1 MSSRTLQRRLG
12 ELGTSYQG
20 LLDDVRRQAA
30 RRLLVNTNLA
40 PGEIAFILGF
50 EELNSFSR
58 AFHNWEGVTP
68 SRWRESGKGH

>member
-1 MSSRTLQRRLG
+1 MFSATDQVRTLIDTIPTLVWTARPDGSADFFNRRW
-12 ELGTSYQG
+12 
-20 LLDDVRRQAA
+20 LD
-30 RRLLVNTNLA
+30 
-40 PGEIAFILGF
+40 F